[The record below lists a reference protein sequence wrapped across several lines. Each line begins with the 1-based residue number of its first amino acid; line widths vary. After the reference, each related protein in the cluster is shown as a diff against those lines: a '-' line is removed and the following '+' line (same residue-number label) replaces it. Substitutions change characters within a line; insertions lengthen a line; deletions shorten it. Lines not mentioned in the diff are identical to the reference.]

1 MAGYVRKDT
10 SNNIADGNIIN
21 ASDLDNE
28 FDGVQ
33 DAFNSATGHVHDG
46 TAGNGAPILAL
57 GPLQDVT
64 VSSTAV
70 TPKTNNAVDVGS
82 SALKFKNLHLSG
94 TAAITGVT
102 TLTAQPVL
110 SSLTA
115 SQAVF
120 TDASKGLVSNAIT
133 GTGNVVMSTS
143 PTLVT
148 PVLGTPTSATL
159 TNATGLPI
167 STGVSGL
174 GTSVATALAVNV
186 GTAGAPVINGGVLG
200 TPSSGTVTNLT
211 GTASININGTVG
223 ATTASTGAFTT
234 LTSTGNTTLG
244 DAAADSVTV
253 NGTIAS
259 NLIFTDNTYD
269 IGATGA
275 TRPRNLFLA
284 GNATIGGNIV
294 LTGSLDL
301 TDIEVTNI
309 KAKDGT
315 ASATIADSTG
325 VMTITTLASTTGNI
339 TTVNATT
346 VDTTNLEATNIK
358 AKDGTASIVLADTTG
373 IATFG
378 NATVISTTDNT
389 NAALRITQLGTGNAL
404 LVEDSTNPDAT
415 PVAID
420 ANGSLLVGN
429 TTAQTIEGITPAY
442 QQLGGNNYA
451 AMWLG
456 RYSAN
461 NTANYIYLTKSRS
474 ATVGTNTI
482 VQSGDDLG
490 TIAFYGADGTNL
502 IQAASILGEVDG
514 TPGTNDMP
522 GRLVFSTTADGASS
536 PTERMRLDNA
546 GRLYLGTTSAS
557 SAGINN
563 RWNLTGSTTTYGQIN
578 AGIIQSDVTSNA
590 NILTTFSNTAAAAF
604 TLTNLRHFL
613 ATEGTIGA
621 GSTVTNQYGFFANSD
636 LISAANNYGFYSSIP
651 AGTTR
656 TVSNVART
664 SNVVTITTSVSHG
677 YTAGQ
682 SVTVAATTN
691 TSVNGTFT
699 IASVP
704 AVNSFTYAQ
713 TAADITSVADTG
725 STLVVGRFNFYADG
739 TAPNFF
745 GGNTIISVT
754 DNSNAALRITQLGT
768 GDALVVEDSTNP
780 DSSPVVVDNTG
791 KVIVGYTASIGLGNT
806 TNIQSYSTGATSG
819 LTAVRWSNDTIPP
832 RLQVGK
838 SRSGTIG
845 SYTIVQSGDQ
855 LGGLYFHGDDG
866 TDIISTAAS
875 IIAEVDGTPGA
886 NDMPG
891 RLTFNTTAD
900 GAATTTERTRI
911 DSAGRLRQFG
921 TTIISNVD
929 VLNATYDSVFF
940 SVAAEEINPAGL
952 FFSPDGSKM
961 FVIGT
966 TGDDVNEYVLSTP
979 WVVSSATYSTA
990 FSVAGQDI
998 NPNGLFFRA
1007 DGLKMYVVGTTNDT
1021 IFQYALTSPW
1031 SVATASYESISF
1043 SVATQE
1049 TTPTGIFFKPDGL
1062 SMYVTGTQSDGVY
1075 QYTLSTAWNVS
1086 TATFLQTFS
1095 VSGQEATSQDLSF
1108 TGDGTG
1114 MFVMGSAGDD
1124 VNVYN
1129 LTTPWDV
1136 STATFVNSFSVASQ
1150 ESVPSGLFI
1159 KPDGTKMYVVGTAN
1173 DTVYQ
1178 YSVPSVEI
1186 ELTGT
1191 TAING
1196 SATVAQD
1203 LTVYGDFNANGSNS
1217 FAGNTVISVTDNTN
1231 AALRITQLGTGNAL
1245 LVEDSA
1251 NPDAS
1256 PFVITATGNSIQGF
1270 TSSITGAGGVAAIN
1284 QVVGTTSTG
1293 SRQGFVYSSTP
1304 TAASTNEMAKSASAT
1319 VGTHAIVV
1327 SGETLGTVRFS
1338 GSDGTN
1344 FIRGAEIGGFVDG
1357 TPGTNDMPGRLEF
1370 STTAD
1375 GDTAPTERM
1384 RIDSTGNVG
1393 IGSTAPVA
1401 KLEVAGSNNSTWSAT
1416 TTSISGAT
1424 MTIAGTVTGTIAIG
1438 DLVHGTG
1445 VQPYTRITAGSALS
1459 WTVSVS
1465 QTVSSATLVGGPTY
1479 SSTLIRIT
1487 ETDSAVSAGQPTGGL
1502 QFYTSDATAPTA
1514 GVGAYV
1520 AAIAEDTSP
1529 DTALVFGTRDDAG
1542 GGVDANER
1550 MRIDSTGRLIVGYNA
1565 SIDLANTTNIQS
1577 YSTGARSGVTAVRWS
1592 DDAIA
1597 PRLQVGK
1604 SRSATIGTNTIV
1616 QSGDALG
1623 GLYFYGDDGT
1633 DLITDAASIIA
1644 TVDGTPGA
1652 NDMPGRLTFNTTA
1665 DGASTPTERV
1675 RIDSVGNTY
1684 VETGTLWQYAPTPT
1698 AKSAAATLTAA
1709 ELQTG
1714 ILSTTGTT
1722 YTITLPTGTAI
1733 DAGFTSVPTTGIGF
1747 DWYVVN
1753 TASGIVTIAVGASG
1767 MTSLGTLTI
1776 ATGVSAHFR
1785 FRRTATNTYVLYRLS

>member
-120 TDASKGLVSNAIT
+120 TDASKGLVSNTIT

-174 GTSVATALAVNV
+174 GTDIATALAVNV

-234 LTSTGNTTLG
+234 LSSTGNTTLG

-346 VDTTNLEATNIK
+346 VDTTNLEVTNIK

-373 IATFG
+373 IATFS
-378 NATVISTTDNT
+378 NATVVETTDNT

-404 LVEDSTNPDAT
+404 LVEDSTNPDST
-415 PVAID
+415 PFAID
-420 ANGSLLVGN
+420 NQGRIFQGYTAAIVTADDYNGATRTAWGYQSNQSSPAGALYTSWST
-429 TTAQTIEGITPAY
+429 TTAA
-442 QQLGGNNYA
+442 GGG
-451 AMWLG
+451 LSLS
-456 RYSAN
+456 R
-461 NTANYIYLTKSRS
+461 SRS
-474 ATVGTNTI
+474 ATVGTQAI
-482 VQSGDDLG
+482 VSSGDSLG
-490 TIAFYGADGTNL
+490 GIGFNGDDGTNF
-502 IQAASILGEVDG
+502 IVAASIAAEVDG

-522 GRLVFSTTADGASS
+522 GRLVFSTTADGAST
-536 PTERMRLDNA
+536 PTERMRI
-546 GRLYLGTTSAS
+546 GPTGGTTFT
-557 SAGINN
+557 IE
-563 RWNLTGSTTTYGQIN
+563 
-578 AGIIQSDVTSNA
+578 DM
-590 NILTTFSNTAAAAF
+590 TAANPSAF
-604 TLTNLRHFL
+604 QVNTTAKAGQTGNMTGVISTYNTD
-613 ATEGTIGA
+613 ATYTGA
-621 GSTVTNQYGFFANSD
+621 GSIIGFYANQGTFTVAPTNQYGFYYVSTNTG
-636 LISAANNYGFYSSIP
+636 AANNYGFYSNLA
-651 AGTTR
+651 AGTSR
-656 TVSNVART
+656 TISNVART

-704 AVNSFTYAQ
+704 AVNTFTYAQ

-725 STLVVGRFNFYADG
+725 STLVVGRYSFYAAG
-739 TAPNFF
+739 TAENYF
-745 GGNTIISVT
+745 GGNTVISVT
-754 DNSNAALRITQLGT
+754 DNTNAALRITQLGT
-768 GDALVVEDSTNP
+768 GNALLIEDSANP
-780 DSSPVVVDNTG
+780 DSTPVVVDNNGNILQGTTTQLFDG
-791 KVIVGYTASIGLGNT
+791 GASIAR
-806 TNIQSYSTGATSG
+806 IQSISAGTNNSRVRSIQHYGSSFGPSIFFANAASATVGDFTSVVANGST
-819 LTAVRWSNDTIPP
+819 L
-832 RLQVGK
+832 
-838 SRSGTIG
+838 G
-845 SYTIVQSGDQ
+845 STWFYGS
-855 LGGLYFHGDDG
+855 DG
-866 TDIISTAAS
+866 TTLIQGAFIGAQ
-875 IIAEVDGTPGA
+875 VDGTAGA

-891 RLTFNTTAD
+891 RLVFSTTAD
-900 GAATTTERTRI
+900 GASTSTERTRI

-929 VLNATYDSVFF
+929 VLSATYDSVSF
-940 SVAAEEINPAGL
+940 SVAAEETNPAGL

-990 FSVAGQDI
+990 FSVSGQDTA
-998 NPNGLFFRA
+998 PNGLFFRA
-1007 DGLKMYVVGTTNDT
+1007 DGLKMYVLGTTNDNVL
-1021 IFQYALTSPW
+1021 QYALTSPW

-1049 TTPTGIFFKPDGL
+1049 TVPTGIFFKPDGL
-1062 SMYVTGTQSDGVY
+1062 SMYVMGTQSDGVS

-1095 VSGQEATSQDLSF
+1095 IASQENTSQDLSF
-1108 TGDGTG
+1108 TGDGTR
-1114 MFVMGSAGDD
+1114 MFVTGSVGDD

-1136 STATFVNSFSVASQ
+1136 STATFVDAFSVASQ
-1150 ESVPSGLFI
+1150 ESVPAGLFI
-1159 KPDGTKMYVVGTAN
+1159 KPDGTKMYIVGTTN

-1186 ELTGT
+1186 QLTGT

-1217 FAGNTVISVTDNTN
+1217 FAGNTAISVTDNTN

-1251 NPDAS
+1251 NPDSS
-1256 PFVITATGNSIQGF
+1256 PFVIDATGRAIQGF
-1270 TSSITGAGGVAAIN
+1270 TSSITGAGGVVAIN
-1284 QVVGTTSTG
+1284 QVVSAGSGLG
-1293 SRQGFVYSSTP
+1293 SRQAFVYATNT
-1304 TAASTNEMAKSASAT
+1304 TAGSVYEMAKSASGT
-1319 VGTHAIVV
+1319 VNTHAIVA
-1327 SGETLGTVRFS
+1327 SGETLGVVRFS

-1344 FIRGAEIGGFVDG
+1344 FLRAAEIEGFADG
-1357 TPGTNDMPGRLEF
+1357 TPGTNDMPGRLTF

-1375 GDTAPTERM
+1375 GASSPTERM
-1384 RIDSTGNVG
+1384 RINSSGNVG
-1393 IGSTAPVA
+1393 IGSNNPIT
-1401 KLEVAGSNNSTWSAT
+1401 KLEIEGSNNSTWSAT
-1416 TTSISGAT
+1416 TTSISGTT

-1438 DLVHGTG
+1438 DIVYGTN

-1465 QTVSSATLVGGPTY
+1465 QTVASATLVGGPTY
-1479 SSTLIRIT
+1479 SSTLIRIS
-1487 ETDSAVSAGQPTGGL
+1487 ETDTGASAGQPTGGL
-1502 QFYTSDATAPTA
+1502 QFFTYDASSPTA

-1520 AAIAEDTSP
+1520 AAVAESSTP
-1529 DTALVFGTRDDAG
+1529 DTALVFGTRDNSG
-1542 GGVDANER
+1542 GGIDANER
-1550 MRIDSTGRLIVGYNA
+1550 VRIDSGGRLIVGYNA
-1565 SIDLANTTNIQS
+1565 SISLANQTNIQS
-1577 YSTGARSGVTAVRWS
+1577 YSTGAQSGLTAVRWS
-1592 DDAIA
+1592 DDAIP

-1633 DLITDAASIIA
+1633 DLISDAASIIA
-1644 TVDGTPGA
+1644 AVDGTPGA

-1665 DGASTPTERV
+1665 DGAATTTERM
-1675 RIDSVGNTY
+1675 RIDSSGNLQ
-1684 VETGTLWQYAPTPT
+1684 VQTGAVIFYAPAP
-1698 AKSAAATLTAA
+1698 AGISAAATLTNANI
-1709 ELQTG
+1709 QTQ
-1714 ILSTTGTT
+1714 IISATGTT
-1722 YTITLPTGTAI
+1722 YTITMPLGTTLETLAVW
-1733 DAGFTSVPTTGIGF
+1733 ATTNIGYDF
-1747 DWYVVN
+1747 YVVN
-1753 TASGIVTIAVGASG
+1753 TASGIITMAVNTGV
-1767 MTSLGTLTI
+1767 TSLGSLTI
-1776 ATGVSAHFR
+1776 AIGASAHFR
-1785 FRRTATNTYVLYRLS
+1785 IRRTAANTFVLYRLS